1 MQTQKKPTDIKTTQ
15 NKFIRGFDAADK
27 KILAEQE
34 SRSVLFKKPYEDD
47 SMDPFEPR
55 KYTEDLGI
63 NLKNLFFEILEM
75 LANGENPM
83 PYIMENP
90 NKQFNFA
97 VLILMIGVLLMFFS
111 NLMI

>member
-15 NKFIRGFDAADK
+15 NKFNRGFDAADK
-27 KILAEQE
+27 QILAEQE

-47 SMDPFEPR
+47 NMDPFEPR

-63 NLKNLFFEILEM
+63 NLKNLFFDMLEM

-83 PYIMENP
+83 PHIMDNP
-90 NKQFNFA
+90 QKQFIFA
-97 VLILMIGVLLMFFS
+97 VMIISIGMLLLFFS